1 MGHFLQYFRVRLIQ
15 LENLNNKGSAVVSFV
30 LAAPLILLLALAGMQ
45 LAWLLM
51 LQAQINQAAQMSARA
66 LTLYEPKKVELVASQ
81 YLKEGFYPITRY
93 QIEISNE
100 MTLNKSLEAVSI
112 EVPIKI
118 WMGPEFYLRSISY
131 VP

>member
-1 MGHFLQYFRVRLIQ
+1 MRLIQ
-15 LENLNNKGSAVVSFV
+15 LESLNNKGSAVVSFV

-51 LQAQINQAAQMSARA
+51 LQAQINQAAQMSART
-66 LTLYEPKKVELVASQ
+66 LTLFEPKTVELVASQ
-81 YLKEGFYPITRY
+81 YLKEGIYPIDRY
-93 QIEISNE
+93 KIKISNE
-100 MTLNKSLEAVSI
+100 IISNKSLQVVSI

-118 WMGPEFYLRSISY
+118 WLGPEFNLKSIAY

>member
-1 MGHFLQYFRVRLIQ
+1 MEHFLQYFLVRLIQ

-51 LQAQINQAAQMSARA
+51 LQAQISQAAQMSART
-66 LTLYEPKKVELVASQ
+66 LTLFEPKAVELVASQ
-81 YLKEGFYPITRY
+81 YLKEGIYPITNY
-93 QIEISNE
+93 KIKISNE
-100 MTLNKSLEAVSI
+100 IISNKSLQVVSI

-118 WMGPEFYLRSISY
+118 WLGPEFNLRAVSY